1 MKINRV
7 AHSFL
12 PVEDI
17 ATLVHTRL
25 ASAFHW
31 LIDSYVTE
39 GAAVRPGHTLCHPSI
54 ECPLQRD
61 LTGKRGPQRCCD
73 KSCRTSWKRIS
84 FFGIIGPALHDLCIQ
99 VHISDYREL
108 YSTEYS
114 IINQQSEVNARCQ
127 TSSAQGDLSQSKAW
141 SFGIIRGRENAFISV
156 YFSCIACT

>member
-61 LTGKRGPQRCCD
+61 LTGKRVTLQDQLEEDFLLLHYWALC
-73 KSCRTSWKRIS
+73 
-84 FFGIIGPALHDLCIQ
+84 IILHYDLCIQ
-99 VHISDYREL
+99 VHISEYREL
-108 YSTEYS
+108 YSTDNS
-114 IINQQSEVNARCQ
+114 IKNQQSEVNARCQ

-141 SFGIIRGRENAFISV
+141 SFGIVRGRENAFISV
-156 YFSCIACT
+156 YFSCIACM